1 MGRVTGFWG
10 LAFAVAAF
18 TALADLVAHPAG
30 TQVLSNATT
39 TAEKYALN
47 AELGKTS

>member
-1 MGRVTGFWG
+1 MRPTGFWG

-18 TALADLVAHPAG
+18 VALADLVAHPSG
-30 TQVLSNATT
+30 TQVLSNTVT
-39 TAEKYALN
+39 NSEKYALN